1 MSMGDMPVPVAK
13 RLGYALKRAQHALR
27 MSMDHVLRPAGLT
40 MPQYAVM
47 CALEA
52 EPGMSNA
59 RLARAAF
66 VTAQTMQAVL
76 ANLERAGIVERE
88 ADPANARILRGSL
101 TAKGR
106 QVLDR
111 AHEAVAVVEDRMIAS
126 VGKGAVGPLAASLD
140 RCADGLTV
148 ALHAEQEIAR
158 TPGT

>member
-1 MSMGDMPVPVAK
+1 MSIGDMPIPVAK

-27 MSMDHVLRPAGLT
+27 MSMDQALKPAGLT
-40 MPQYAVM
+40 MAQYAVM

-76 ANLERAGIVERE
+76 ANLERDGIVGRK
-88 ADPANARILRGSL
+88 ADPGNARVLRGSL

-106 QVLDR
+106 QVLRR
-111 AHEAVAVVEDRMIAS
+111 AHRAVEVVEDRMMAS
-126 VGKGAVGPLAASLD
+126 FGEQAVGPLAEALYK
-140 RCADGLTV
+140 CADDLTV
-148 ALHAEQEIAR
+148 ALSAER
-158 TPGT
+158 TAT

>member
-1 MSMGDMPVPVAK
+1 MSTGDMPISVAK

-27 MSMDHVLRPAGLT
+27 MNMDQALDPVALT

-66 VTAQTMQAVL
+66 VTAQTMQAIL
-76 ANLERAGIVERE
+76 ANLEREKIVRR
-88 ADPANARILRGSL
+88 DPDQGNARILCAKL

-106 QVLDR
+106 QILAR
-111 AHEAVAVVEDRMIAS
+111 AHLAVAVVEDRMVAS
-126 VGKGAVGPLAASLD
+126 IGEEAVEPLAETLY
-140 RCADGLTV
+140 RCADDL
-148 ALHAEQEIAR
+148 AAELAGQ
-158 TPGT
+158 